1 MRCPITITAIENA
14 CSGTS
19 LAGVKSVSL
28 ANFGVID
35 TITYEYQ
42 IIDTKTAEE
51 YQALTPTEKALYE
64 QEGDSYVKYA
74 TAFGEKIKSSVKNVT
89 LVEGEKF
96 KTFGFKPQ
104 TASFTQTLQYSE
116 NASFWQ
122 QDISLVFSKQDSA
135 KRLSIMSIAQA
146 ELTAIV
152 LDNNLKYWLVGVDYP
167 MIMNSGD
174 VTSGT
179 VYTDNNSYSI
189 TLSASA
195 LELALEIPQEI
206 YNTLI
211 GEATN
216 SGGNMNLQPDVQPD
230 YQPDNQGGNESGSTP
245 DLEG

>member
-1 MRCPITITAIENA
+1 MRCPITITAISNA

-42 IIDTKTAEE
+42 IIDTKTAQE
-51 YQALTPTEKALYE
+51 YEQLTPTEKALYE
-64 QEGDSYVKYA
+64 QENNSYVKYA

-152 LDNNLKYWLVGVDYP
+152 EDNNGKYWLCAINYP

-179 VYTDNNSYSI
+179 AYSDASQYAI
-189 TLSASA
+189 TLSASD
-195 LELALEIPQEI
+195 LELALELPKEV
-206 YNTLI
+206 YETLVDT
-211 GEATN
+211 ARPTTN
-216 SGGNMNLQPDVQPD
+216 GNQNNGG
-230 YQPDNQGGNESGSTP
+230 
-245 DLEG
+245 DLVG

>member
-1 MRCPITITAIENA
+1 MIKCPITITAIENA

-35 TITYEYQ
+35 SITYEYQ

-51 YQALTPTEKALYE
+51 YGQLSQSEKALYE
-64 QEGDSYVKYA
+64 QENNSYVKYA
-74 TAFGEKIKSSVKNVT
+74 TAFGEKIKSSVKDVT
-89 LVEGEKF
+89 LADGEKF

-152 LDNNLKYWLVGVDYP
+152 EDNNGKYWLCAINYP

-179 VYTDNNSYSI
+179 AYSDASQYAI
-189 TLSASA
+189 TLSASD
-195 LELALEIPQEI
+195 LELALELPKEVYKTLVDTTTTTTNGNQNNGG
-206 YNTLI
+206 YN
-211 GEATN
+211 
-216 SGGNMNLQPDVQPD
+216 GG
-230 YQPDNQGGNESGSTP
+230 
-245 DLEG
+245 DLVG

>member
-1 MRCPITITAIENA
+1 MIKCPITITAIENA
-14 CSGTS
+14 CSGNS

-42 IIDTKTAEE
+42 IIDTKTTEE

-74 TAFGEKIKSSVKNVT
+74 TAFGEKIKSSVKNIT

-152 LDNNLKYWLVGVDYP
+152 EDNNGKYWLCAINYP

-179 VYTDNNSYSI
+179 AYSDASQYAI
-189 TLSASA
+189 TLSASD
-195 LELALEIPQEI
+195 LELALELPKEV
-206 YNTLI
+206 YDTLV
-211 GEATN
+211 G
-216 SGGNMNLQPDVQPD
+216 
-230 YQPDNQGGNESGSTP
+230 
-245 DLEG
+245 

>member
-1 MRCPITITAIENA
+1 MIKCPITITAIENA

-35 TITYEYQ
+35 TIEYEYQ

-89 LVEGEKF
+89 LIEGEKF

-152 LDNNLKYWLVGVDYP
+152 EDNNGKYWLCAINYP

-174 VTSGT
+174 ITSGT
-179 VYTDNNSYSI
+179 AYSDASQYSI
-189 TLSASA
+189 TLSASD
-195 LELALEIPQEI
+195 LELALELPKEV
-206 YNTLI
+206 YETLV
-211 GEATN
+211 G
-216 SGGNMNLQPDVQPD
+216 
-230 YQPDNQGGNESGSTP
+230 
-245 DLEG
+245 

>member
-1 MRCPITITAIENA
+1 MIKCPITITSIEHA
-14 CSGTS
+14 CSEKS

-152 LDNNLKYWLVGVDYP
+152 EDNNGKYWLCAINYP

-179 VYTDNNSYSI
+179 AYSDASQYAI
-189 TLSASA
+189 TLSASD
-195 LELALEIPQEI
+195 LELALELPKEV
-206 YNTLI
+206 YETLVDTTRPTT
-211 GEATN
+211 TN
-216 SGGNMNLQPDVQPD
+216 VTPNNGG
-230 YQPDNQGGNESGSTP
+230 S
-245 DLEG
+245 DLVG

>member
-1 MRCPITITAIENA
+1 MIRCPITITAIENA
-14 CSGTS
+14 CSGNS

-51 YQALTPTEKALYE
+51 YGQLSQSEKALYE
-64 QEGDSYVKYA
+64 QENNSYVKYA
-74 TAFGEKIKSSVKNVT
+74 TAFGEKIKSSIKDVT
-89 LVEGEKF
+89 LVSGEKF

-152 LDNNLKYWLVGVDYP
+152 QDNNGKYWLCAINYP

-179 VYTDNNSYSI
+179 AYSDASQYAI
-189 TLSASA
+189 TLSASD
-195 LELALEIPQEI
+195 LELALELPKEVYETLVETTTTTTTNGTQNNGG
-206 YNTLI
+206 YN
-211 GEATN
+211 
-216 SGGNMNLQPDVQPD
+216 GG
-230 YQPDNQGGNESGSTP
+230 
-245 DLEG
+245 DLVG

>member
-1 MRCPITITAIENA
+1 MIKCPITITAIQNS

-42 IIDTKTAEE
+42 IIDTKTTEE
-51 YQALTPTEKALYE
+51 YQELTPTEKALYE

-74 TAFGEKIKSSVKNVT
+74 TAFGEKIKSSIKNVT
-89 LVEGEKF
+89 LADGEKF

-152 LDNNLKYWLVGVDYP
+152 EDNNGKYWLCAINYP
-167 MIMNSGD
+167 MVMNSGD

-189 TLSASA
+189 SLSASD
-195 LELALEIPQEI
+195 LELALELPKEV
-206 YNTLI
+206 YETLV
-211 GEATN
+211 G
-216 SGGNMNLQPDVQPD
+216 
-230 YQPDNQGGNESGSTP
+230 
-245 DLEG
+245 